1 VTAGL
6 AVALSVMILALVS
19 VVVFGLTMWKNA
31 KVLATSMKQF
41 QEAVQPIVDDIQREA
56 TQASEHAERLQG
68 ALPSKEPG
76 AKIRR

>member
-31 KVLATSMKQF
+31 KVLATSMKEF

-56 TQASEHAERLQG
+56 TLASEHAERLQE